1 MLVNFKGRPMRIVSM
16 VLIACLVSPATY
28 YFYRVHGIFI
38 NSAQLFFNSLMPV
51 LGMGW
56 DKMFTKKRAEKEE
69 KQ

>member
-1 MLVNFKGRPMRIVSM
+1 V
-16 VLIACLVSPATY
+16 Y
-28 YFYRVHGIFI
+28 GIFI

-56 DKMFTKKRAEKEE
+56 DKMFTKKKAASGE